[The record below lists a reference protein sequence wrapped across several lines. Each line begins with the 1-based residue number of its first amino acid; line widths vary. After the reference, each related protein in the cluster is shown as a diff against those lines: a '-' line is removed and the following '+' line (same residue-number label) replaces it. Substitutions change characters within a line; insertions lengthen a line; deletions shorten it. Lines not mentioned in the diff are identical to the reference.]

1 MPTTIAVAQ
10 NMQHIRY
17 SPGTNAPAIKPTIK
31 VCLVD
36 ELKFRDALP
45 SPEANSMNIVTD
57 IVFREAIAVSGS
69 NPAVPAGGCV
79 EYEIAQKK
87 NSLKM
92 NTKSEDGYFHH
103 EPVLEVIIPKQDEV
117 RAYQLGLLNGCRVAV
132 FFSDNNGRT
141 RVGVNGLCKV
151 EPMLDDNSNSYK
163 VSFDFGIM
171 AHDFYYYSGAVALK
185 A

>member
-1 MPTTIAVAQ
+1 MPTTLAVAQ
-10 NMQHIRY
+10 KMQHVRY
-17 SPGTNAPAIKPTIK
+17 APGTNAPGIKPTIK
-31 VCLVD
+31 VCLMS
-36 ELKFRDALP
+36 ELKFGDALP
-45 SPEANSMNIVTD
+45 AAEANSMNIDTD
-57 IVFREAIAVSGS
+57 ILFREAIAQSGS

-92 NTKSEDGYFHH
+92 NTKGEDGYFYH
-103 EPVLEVIIPKQDEV
+103 EPVLEVMIPRQDES
-117 RAYQLGLLNGCRVAV
+117 RAYQLDLLNGCRVAI
-132 FFSDNNGRT
+132 FFNDNNGRM

-163 VSFDFGIM
+163 VMFDFGIM